1 MAHCYKLK
9 IFPIQIFQICPRLGV
24 LVYIISEVCINLAW
38 ISQGMAWDSSLILPV
53 SSAARI
59 TSERAL
65 YNVVFPCKEYFVC
78 TLALSVLG
86 NNLLNVRIEYS
97 SPVLFSV
104 EMCRIKYT
112 HITSGQ
118 FHVNSHTFSGWVWDL
133 AGNYLKPFVGLR

>member
-38 ISQGMAWDSSLILPV
+38 ISQGMASDSSLILPV

-86 NNLLNVRIEYS
+86 NNLLNVRIEFS

-133 AGNYLKPFVGLR
+133 AGNLNHLWV